1 MNEPLEIPE
10 ALRLTWNRLL
20 NRMPIKLR
28 QKEDVLESVLLFLKL
43 GGERLAK
50 QAIEA
55 ARASLT
61 LEETRLRRQQ
71 KAEAMRRA
79 AERLEAENN
88 ANSEDE
94 NESEEDNPD
103 EDVLL

>member
-61 LEETRLRRQQ
+61 LEGTRLRRQQ